1 MGHVSSDGG
10 APLVGVSIALSVLQ
24 IVFVAARF
32 YTRFV
37 QRVRCGV
44 DDYVILFALVC
55 MLPIVSP
62 LNILILILSPIR
74 LEVSPRRLSILSV
87 STALL
92 SAGQPMEL
100 IYLSVVEAA
109 GLGYHFDEDTHPA
122 SNLAFIRKV

>member
-1 MGHVSSDGG
+1 MDVCLSIDEYLHVSSIMGHVPSDGG

-92 SAGQPMEL
+92 FTGQPMKL
-100 IYLSVVEAA
+100 ISFSGRSCRTWLS
-109 GLGYHFDEDTHPA
+109 F
-122 SNLAFIRKV
+122 